1 MLIIFVIIIAI
12 YKFVNIALT
21 FTGILLVTF
30 NQMIVAILKSHDLD
44 SNQPRFKSSLY
55 YLLAV

>member
-44 SNQPRFKSSLY
+44 SNQPRFESSLY